1 MTETPLQPIY
11 SLKELLRILHISKAY
26 DAYPLLV
33 TAVELAMEDED
44 RLLRV
49 TKLLYPEIARRHGTS
64 TVCVQKNL
72 RKVIA
77 VCWEHDGKNRIQAIS
92 GLCYEQKP
100 TPEIFIGILADYME
114 KIQRGGKSR

>member
-26 DAYPLLV
+26 DGYPLLV

-77 VCWEHDGKNRIQAIS
+77 VCWE
-92 GLCYEQKP
+92 QKP

>member
-1 MTETPLQPIY
+1 M
-11 SLKELLRILHISKAY
+11 
-26 DAYPLLV
+26 
-33 TAVELAMEDED
+33 
-44 RLLRV
+44 
-49 TKLLYPEIARRHGTS
+49 
-64 TVCVQKNL
+64 
-72 RKVIA
+72 IA